1 MEWNSGEGTDDR
13 VDGGADRT
21 TRELEGPKE
30 TTRENR
36 EDGRGRKSGQSR
48 KGTNGERAADGMGWN
63 DEIGDAGAGEK
74 GVLTALGALDK
85 GGVGRSVDEGSG

>member
-1 MEWNSGEGTDDR
+1 MGGGK

-30 TTRENR
+30 TTRVENR
-36 EDGRGRKSGQSR
+36 EDGRGRKSEQSG
-48 KGTNGERAADGMGWN
+48 KGTGGERELRNGMR
-63 DEIGDAGAGEK
+63 DARAGAGER
-74 GVLTALGALDK
+74 GVRTALGALDK